1 MNLEQIQE
9 MWEKDS
15 KIDPDNLHDESLK
28 IPQLHSKYY
37 TLYNTITLLRERA
50 REQYAKVRLERYN
63 YYTGKATAEVYAEEP
78 FPYKVREKDAIQRHL
93 EADDKMNKIDMKIK
107 YYDVMLK
114 FLEEIIRAVSNRTY
128 QIKNAI
134 EWNKFQAGYE
144 SRLVRYY
151 RRIMKS
157 FKQLQEILGGVPNDG
172 YFGHPRLKIENPF
185 SPPKEKTKKT
195 NGGKGLTNKL
205 GNRATE
211 IEDMIKNMR

>member
-37 TLYNTITLLRERA
+37 TLYNTITLMREKA
-50 REQYAKVRLERYN
+50 RTQYSKVRLERYN
-63 YYTGKATAEVYAEEP
+63 YYTGKAPAEAYVEEP

-93 EADDKMNKIDMKIK
+93 DADDRMNKVDMKIK
-107 YYDVMLK
+107 YYDIMLK

-134 EWNKFQAGYE
+134 EWNKFQAGY
-144 SRLVRYY
+144 
-151 RRIMKS
+151 
-157 FKQLQEILGGVPNDG
+157 N
-172 YFGHPRLKIENPF
+172 
-185 SPPKEKTKKT
+185 
-195 NGGKGLTNKL
+195 
-205 GNRATE
+205 
-211 IEDMIKNMR
+211 

>member
-1 MNLEQIQE
+1 MDLEKIQA

-15 KIDPDNLHDESLK
+15 HIDPDNLHDESLK

-37 TLYNTITLLRERA
+37 TLYNTITLLREKA
-50 REQYAKVRLERYN
+50 REQYSKVRLERYN

-114 FLEEIIRAVSNRTY
+114 FLEEIIRAISNRTY

-134 EWNKFQAGYE
+134 EFMRFNSG
-144 SRLVRYY
+144 
-151 RRIMKS
+151 
-157 FKQLQEILGGVPNDG
+157 LG
-172 YFGHPRLKIENPF
+172 
-185 SPPKEKTKKT
+185 
-195 NGGKGLTNKL
+195 
-205 GNRATE
+205 
-211 IEDMIKNMR
+211 

>member
-37 TLYNTITLLRERA
+37 TLYKTITLLREKA
-50 REQYAKVRLERYN
+50 REQYSKVRLERYN

-93 EADDKMNKIDMKIK
+93 EADDKMNKVDMKIK
-107 YYDVMLK
+107 YYDTMLK
-114 FLEEIIRAVSNRTY
+114 FLEEIIRNISGRTY

-134 EWNKFQAGYE
+134 EWNKFQAGY
-144 SRLVRYY
+144 
-151 RRIMKS
+151 
-157 FKQLQEILGGVPNDG
+157 N
-172 YFGHPRLKIENPF
+172 
-185 SPPKEKTKKT
+185 
-195 NGGKGLTNKL
+195 
-205 GNRATE
+205 
-211 IEDMIKNMR
+211 

>member
-15 KIDPDNLHDESLK
+15 HIDPDNLHDESLK

-37 TLYNTITLLRERA
+37 TLYNTITLLREKA
-50 REQYAKVRLERYN
+50 REQYNKVRLERYN

-134 EWNKFQAGYE
+134 EWNKFQAGY
-144 SRLVRYY
+144 
-151 RRIMKS
+151 
-157 FKQLQEILGGVPNDG
+157 N
-172 YFGHPRLKIENPF
+172 
-185 SPPKEKTKKT
+185 
-195 NGGKGLTNKL
+195 
-205 GNRATE
+205 
-211 IEDMIKNMR
+211 

>member
-50 REQYAKVRLERYN
+50 REQYNKVRLERYN

-93 EADDKMNKIDMKIK
+93 EADDKMNKVDMKIK
-107 YYDVMLK
+107 YYDIMLK
-114 FLEEIIRAVSNRTY
+114 FLEEIIRNISGRTY

-134 EWNKFQAGYE
+134 EWNKFQAGYNL
-144 SRLVRYY
+144 SL
-151 RRIMKS
+151 IH
-157 FKQLQEILGGVPNDG
+157 I
-172 YFGHPRLKIENPF
+172 
-185 SPPKEKTKKT
+185 
-195 NGGKGLTNKL
+195 
-205 GNRATE
+205 
-211 IEDMIKNMR
+211 